1 MKLIISVVAAAWLVS
16 GCSTN
21 PPDEDSNGA
30 GHRDSRTGLCH
41 DATPPPCS
49 PPKD

>member
-1 MKLIISVVAAAWLVS
+1 VKSTIIILAAAWLLS
-16 GCSTN
+16 GCMGNGPT
-21 PPDEDSNGA
+21 EDSNGA
-30 GHRDSRTGLCH
+30 GHRDPRTGLCS